1 MNIIA
6 KAKPVKFHIEF
17 GGTDCFTLDDLLEHF
32 NVQDARKLKKPL
44 VEWLQRQTKNAS
56 ALQIA
61 QRFEQAPADISDLEL
76 VQKFFPQG
84 EGESNYQ
91 YLQKYCKNK
100 NVSDVICNAFYK
112 KDAEVAI
119 YGLENHLFNVCTEL
133 PPTAPPEGKG
143 YFTETDLNAF
153 KNDPLR
159 NKVVFL
165 YAKYLCQNPHTYQNG
180 KSWLKEL
187 AEGQECPEAQDY
199 LNSDEFKKLDSLS
212 ALLQY
217 MREKINAIQESFVS
231 FNYFLNDLCKW
242 ARENTFMSAEV
253 RHLLS
258 FISIACLFLRAYED
272 NKNTARNIICEDAK
286 RDIKDSIADT
296 DYAQCFYGILV
307 LLYYKKGSGG
317 KDASRKYFEASKNFP
332 ISKLFI
338 LQYWNTISSMS
349 FEYGKIRLE
358 YWDSPENF
366 ALFIKNYIIFTIDY
380 LEKQS

>member
-32 NVQDARKLKKPL
+32 NVQEVRKLKKPL
-44 VEWLQRQTKNAS
+44 VEWLQRQTKNAF

-61 QRFEQAPADISDLEL
+61 QQLEQAPADASDLEL

-100 NVSDVICNAFYK
+100 NVFDVIFYAFYK
-112 KDAEVAI
+112 EDAEIAI
-119 YGLENHLFNVCTEL
+119 YGLENHLFNVCEKL
-133 PPTAPPEGKG
+133 PPTAPPEGEG
-143 YFTETDLNAF
+143 YFTGNDLKAF
-153 KNDPLR
+153 EKNPLG
-159 NKVVFL
+159 NKVAFL
-165 YAKYLCQNPHTYQNG
+165 YAKYLCQNPRTYQYG
-180 KSWLKEL
+180 KSLLKDL
-187 AEGQECPEAQDY
+187 AEGLEYPEAQDY

-217 MREKINAIQESFVS
+217 MKEKINAIQESFVS
-231 FNYFLNDLCKW
+231 FNSFLNDLRKW

-258 FISIACLFLRAYED
+258 FISNAGLFLRAYAD
-272 NKNTARNIICEDAK
+272 NKKRAQDIICDDVK
-286 RDIKDSIADT
+286 RDIKDSNADT

-307 LLYYKKGSGG
+307 LLYYKKGIGG
-317 KDASRKYFEASKNFP
+317 KDASRKYFKASQNFP
-332 ISKLFI
+332 ISKLYI
-338 LQYWNTISSMS
+338 LPYWNTISSGY

>member
-32 NVQDARKLKKPL
+32 NVQEVRKLKKQL
-44 VEWLQRQTKNAS
+44 VEWLQRQTKNAF

-61 QRFEQAPADISDLEL
+61 QQLEQAPADASDLEL

-112 KDAEVAI
+112 EDAEIAI

-133 PPTAPPEGKG
+133 PPTAPPKGEG
-143 YFTETDLNAF
+143 YFTANDLNAF
-153 KNDPLR
+153 IENSLG
-159 NKVVFL
+159 NKVAFL
-165 YAKYLCQNPHTYQNG
+165 YAKYLCQNPQTFRNG
-180 KSWLKEL
+180 KSLLKNL
-187 AEGQECPEAQDY
+187 AEGLECPEAQDY

-212 ALLQY
+212 AVLQY

-231 FNYFLNDLCKW
+231 FNYFLNDLRKW
-242 ARENTFMSAEV
+242 VGENTFMSAEV
-253 RHLLS
+253 SHLLN
-258 FISIACLFLRAYED
+258 FISNAGLFLRAYAD
-272 NKNTARNIICEDAK
+272 NKNRAQDIICDDVK
-286 RDIKDSIADT
+286 RDIKDSDADT

-307 LLYYKKGSGG
+307 LLYSKKGRGR
-317 KDASRKYFEASKNFP
+317 KKASLKYFEASKNFP

-338 LQYWNTISSMS
+338 LPHWETISSGY
-349 FEYGKIRLE
+349 FEYGKIKLE
-358 YWDSPENF
+358 YWDSPENV

>member
-32 NVQDARKLKKPL
+32 NVQEVRKLKKQL

-56 ALQIA
+56 ALQMA
-61 QRFEQAPADISDLEL
+61 QQLEQAPADASDLEL
-76 VQKFFPQG
+76 VRIFFPKG
-84 EGESNYQ
+84 TGESNYQ

-112 KDAEVAI
+112 KDAEIAI
-119 YGLENHLFNVCTEL
+119 YGLANHLFNVCTEL
-133 PPTAPPEGKG
+133 PPTAPPEGEG
-143 YFTETDLNAF
+143 YFTANDLNAF
-153 KNDPLR
+153 IENSLG
-159 NKVVFL
+159 NKVAFL
-165 YAKYLCQNPHTYQNG
+165 YAKYLCQNPQTFRNG
-180 KSWLKEL
+180 KSLLKNL
-187 AEGQECPEAQDY
+187 AEGLECPEAQDY

-212 ALLQY
+212 AVLQY

-231 FNYFLNDLCKW
+231 FNYFLNDLRKW
-242 ARENTFMSAEV
+242 VGENTFMSAEV
-253 RHLLS
+253 SHLLN
-258 FISIACLFLRAYED
+258 FISNAGLFLRAYAD
-272 NKNTARNIICEDAK
+272 NKNRVQDIICDDVK
-286 RDIKDSIADT
+286 RDIKDSDADT

-307 LLYYKKGSGG
+307 LLYYKKGRGG
-317 KDASRKYFEASKNFP
+317 KKASLKYFEASKNFP

-338 LQYWNTISSMS
+338 LPHWETISSGY
-349 FEYGKIRLE
+349 FEYGKIKLE
-358 YWDSPENF
+358 YWDSPENV

>member
-32 NVQDARKLKKPL
+32 NVQEVRKLKKQL

-56 ALQIA
+56 ALQMA
-61 QRFEQAPADISDLEL
+61 QQLEQAPADASDLEL
-76 VQKFFPQG
+76 VRIFFPQG

-112 KDAEVAI
+112 EDAEIAI

-143 YFTETDLNAF
+143 YFTGTDLKAF
-153 KNDPLR
+153 IENPLG

-165 YAKYLCQNPHTYQNG
+165 YAKYLRQNPHTYRNG
-180 KSWLKEL
+180 TSLLKNL
-187 AEGQECPEAQDY
+187 AEGLEYPEAQDY
-199 LNSDEFKKLDSLS
+199 LNSDEFKKLDIVDPD
-212 ALLQY
+212 LQY
-217 MREKINAIQESFVS
+217 IRAQIEAIQDPLSVED
-231 FNYFLNDLCKW
+231 FLTDLRTW
-242 ARENTFMSAEV
+242 ANTNCFMSKKAGKLV
-253 RHLLS
+253 D
-258 FISIACLFLRAYED
+258 FIMKVGYSIKRYKKKPMNTILGICNDIEAAGID
-272 NKNTARNIICEDAK
+272 NF
-286 RDIKDSIADT
+286 AD
-296 DYAQCFYGILV
+296 YVQCFYGIMV
-307 LLYYKKGSGG
+307 LLYKNDVESK
-317 KDASRKYFEASKNFP
+317 SRKCLEASLNFP
-332 ISKLFI
+332 ISQYV
-338 LQYWNTISSMS
+338 LQNSEHINSKGA
-349 FEYGKIRLE
+349 FEYKTEYGEIRLE
-358 YWDSPENF
+358 MFDSQENY

>member
-32 NVQDARKLKKPL
+32 NVQEVRKLKKQL

-56 ALQIA
+56 ALQMA
-61 QRFEQAPADISDLEL
+61 QQLEQAPADASDLEL
-76 VQKFFPQG
+76 VRIFFPQG

-100 NVSDVICNAFYK
+100 NVSDVICNTFYK
-112 KDAEVAI
+112 QDAEIAI

-143 YFTETDLNAF
+143 YFTGNDLKAF
-153 KNDPLR
+153 EKNPLG

-165 YAKYLCQNPHTYQNG
+165 YAKCLCQNPHTCRNG
-180 KSWLKEL
+180 KSLLKDL
-187 AEGQECPEAQDY
+187 ANGQDYPEAQDY

-217 MREKINAIQESFVS
+217 MKEKINAIQESFVS
-231 FNYFLNDLCKW
+231 FNYFLNDLRKW

-253 RHLLS
+253 RHLLN
-258 FISIACLFLRAYED
+258 FISNACLFLRAYED
-272 NKNTARNIICEDAK
+272 NKNKARDIICDDAK
-286 RDIKDSIADT
+286 RDIKDSNADT
-296 DYAQCFYGILV
+296 DYSQCFYGILV

-338 LQYWNTISSMS
+338 LQYWKTISSGY

-358 YWDSPENF
+358 YWDSKENV

>member
-32 NVQDARKLKKPL
+32 NVQEARKLKKPL

-133 PPTAPPEGKG
+133 PPTAPPEGEG
-143 YFTETDLNAF
+143 YFTGNDLDEFTDNSLG
-153 KNDPLR
+153 
-159 NKVVFL
+159 NKVAFL
-165 YAKYLCQNPHTYQNG
+165 YAKCLCQNPHTYQNG
-180 KSWLKEL
+180 KSLLKDL
-187 AEGQECPEAQDY
+187 ATGQECPEAQDY
-199 LNSDEFKKLDSLS
+199 LNSDEFKKLDLVDPDLQYIRAQIEAIQDSLS
-212 ALLQY
+212 V
-217 MREKINAIQESFVS
+217 KD
-231 FNYFLNDLCKW
+231 FLMHFGTW
-242 ARENTFMSAEV
+242 ADTNCFMSKKAGK
-253 RHLLS
+253 LAD
-258 FISIACLFLRAYED
+258 FIMDVGYSIERYKKNKTDAIVHVFNDIEAAGID
-272 NKNTARNIICEDAK
+272 N
-286 RDIKDSIADT
+286 IA
-296 DYAQCFYGILV
+296 DYAQCFYGLMV
-307 LLYYKKGSGG
+307 LLYTTLG
-317 KDASRKYFEASKNFP
+317 KRGSRKYFEASKNFP
-332 ISKLFI
+332 ISQYV
-338 LQYWNTISSMS
+338 LQEWKHIRVDY
-349 FEYGKIRLE
+349 FEYKTANGEIRLG
-358 YWDSPENF
+358 YNDSPKNYT
-366 ALFIKNYIIFTIDY
+366 LFIKNYIIFTIDY

>member
-133 PPTAPPEGKG
+133 PPTAPPEGEG
-143 YFTETDLNAF
+143 YFTGTDLQMLA
-153 KNDPLR
+153 KGPQGD
-159 NKVVFL
+159 KVAFL
-165 YAKYLCQNPHTYQNG
+165 YAKCLCQNPHTCQNG
-180 KSWLKEL
+180 KSLLKDL
-187 AEGQECPEAQDY
+187 ATGQECPEAQDY
-199 LNSDEFKKLDSLS
+199 LNSDEFKKLDIVDPD
-212 ALLQY
+212 LQY
-217 MREKINAIQESFVS
+217 IRAQIEAIQDPLSLKD
-231 FNYFLNDLCKW
+231 FLVHFGTWTDTNC
-242 ARENTFMSAEV
+242 FMSKKAGK
-253 RHLLS
+253 LAD
-258 FISIACLFLRAYED
+258 FIMDVGYSIERYKKNKTNTIVPICNDIEAAGID
-272 NKNTARNIICEDAK
+272 N
-286 RDIKDSIADT
+286 IA

-307 LLYYKKGSGG
+307 LLYKNAGRSK
-317 KDASRKYFEASKNFP
+317 SRKYFEASLNFP
-332 ISKLFI
+332 ISQYV
-338 LQYWNTISSMS
+338 LQNWKHISTDY
-349 FEYGKIRLE
+349 FACKTANGEIRLKVC
-358 YWDSPENF
+358 DSTANYTR
-366 ALFIKNYIIFTIDY
+366 FIKNYIIFTIDY

>member
-32 NVQDARKLKKPL
+32 NVQEVRKLKKPL
-44 VEWLQRQTKNAS
+44 VEWLQRQTKNAF

-61 QRFEQAPADISDLEL
+61 QQLEQAPADISDLEL

-112 KDAEVAI
+112 KDAEIAI

-143 YFTETDLNAF
+143 YFTGNDLEAF
-153 KNDPLR
+153 IKNPLV
-159 NKVVFL
+159 NKVAFL
-165 YAKYLCQNPHTYQNG
+165 YAKCLCQNPQTYQNG
-180 KSWLKEL
+180 KSLLKDL
-187 AEGQECPEAQDY
+187 AEGQKCPEAQDY

-212 ALLQY
+212 AVLQY
-217 MREKINAIQESFVS
+217 MREKINAIQEKFSS
-231 FNYFLNDLCKW
+231 FNYFSNDLRKW
-242 ARENTFMSAEV
+242 VRKNTFMSAEIDC
-253 RHLLS
+253 LLA
-258 FISIACLFLRAYED
+258 FISDACFILKEYEINKNRAKDIICAYEKI
-272 NKNTARNIICEDAK
+272 NR
-286 RDIKDSIADT
+286 KDFNMVP

-307 LLYYKKGSGG
+307 LLYYKKESGG

-349 FEYGKIRLE
+349 FEYGEIRLE
-358 YWDSPENF
+358 YWDSPKNF